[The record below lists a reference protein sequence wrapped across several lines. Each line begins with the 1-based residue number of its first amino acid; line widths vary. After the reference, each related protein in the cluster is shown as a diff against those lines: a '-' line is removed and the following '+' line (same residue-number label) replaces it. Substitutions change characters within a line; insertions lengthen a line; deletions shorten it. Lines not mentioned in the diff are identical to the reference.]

1 MALVP
6 CRPIKNGEIHLGK
19 ERTIVGDPRG
29 SRLAEAL
36 GRNAKPDPTVEGDDD
51 VDQARMTESEKEE
64 IERKR
69 EEEVKEAKR
78 RRIKLRLGYGLRT

>member
-36 GRNAKPDPTVEGDDD
+36 GRNAKPDPKVEGDDE
-51 VDQARMTESEKEE
+51 VDQARMTESEK
-64 IERKR
+64 
-69 EEEVKEAKR
+69 KEKGGGEGEGGKAEADKA
-78 RRIKLRLGYGLRT
+78 

>member
-6 CRPIKNGEIHLGK
+6 CRPIKNVQIHLGK
-19 ERTIVGDPRG
+19 ERTIVGDPRP
-29 SRLAEAL
+29 SRLVEAL

-64 IERKR
+64 KGGGEGGGG
-69 EEEVKEAKR
+69 EAEADKA
-78 RRIKLRLGYGLRT
+78 